1 MTWWTLCPSTDIPE
15 GQVRGFTPLGAGQS
29 ALLVLQWQGQWR
41 AWQDWC
47 PHWQTGPMAWRR
59 HAYRSGDGQALV
71 CHAHGARFDP
81 LSGACTLGPCL
92 GQSLR
97 PLALRLDGQGQIE
110 VDLTPLIP
118 QPEPP
123 PA

>member
-1 MTWWTLCPSTDIPE
+1 MTWQTLCPSTDIPE
-15 GQVRGFTPLGAGQS
+15 GQVRGFDPLGTGQS
-29 ALLVLQWQGQWR
+29 ALLVLHWQGQWR

-59 HAYRSGDGQALV
+59 HAYWSGDRQALV

-81 LSGACTLGPCL
+81 LSGVCTLGPCL

-97 PLALRLDGQGQIE
+97 PLALRLGAQGQIE
-110 VDLTPLIP
+110 VDLAPLIP
-118 QPEPP
+118 QPEPTP
-123 PA
+123 